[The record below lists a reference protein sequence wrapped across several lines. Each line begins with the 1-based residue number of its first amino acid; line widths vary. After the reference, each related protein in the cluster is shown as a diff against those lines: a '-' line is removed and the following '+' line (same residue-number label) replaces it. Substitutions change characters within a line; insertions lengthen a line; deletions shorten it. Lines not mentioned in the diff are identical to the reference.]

1 MKKISAKIL
10 VLTSLCGAF
19 WMSAGCAQIPEIE
32 TELVPDRCL
41 TPTNL
46 SRTPH
51 GESVT
56 FTWSTSKGSTSYVIE
71 IYSDENDPDG
81 SKVDD
86 ATNVTE
92 NTYTFEGLEIDR
104 TFYARVKGVSEEI
117 GDSRWATF
125 ASFDTYSAREPVADL
140 AVGERQQTSIQ
151 LTWTPDTTE
160 DPEAS
165 ADAGVNAIWYVP
177 ASDPEAEPEVFNVD
191 EAAAEAGDVTVTG
204 LSAGVKYILTVHYGN
219 APRGSVSA
227 YTLPDT
233 GNAQEVSSSEALVQA
248 LNDGAEE
255 IFLRYSGSPYD
266 LGYSTEAGVEPAIS
280 LEDLDHAVT
289 IYGEEGDGE
298 AGNFPV
304 VYGNFTIADGC
315 TSIILENIAF
325 DGENYDTAH
334 LLSFNELTT
343 DIQTISI
350 RNCTL
355 TGFKRG
361 IAYPGDKKVP
371 AIQNFIID
379 DIVMSDTSGDGGES
393 IGFRKSGCAFGT
405 ISITNSTFDG
415 GMRDFMRID
424 KDESAPNTIGTLVI
438 SNNTFNN
445 LTTASGSNG
454 LFYVRAAISSA
465 TLTGNIFMNMENST
479 ASYVWCKDNAGTFK
493 PSVVENNFFY
503 NIGGNFWNEKVFTE
517 AQAVAGGGAVLAEDP
532 CAESMAGDFHVMNA
546 DVMAAGAGDP
556 RWLVEG
562 YVKPEEDLTLN
573 VIDPTYVWDFT
584 DGSAFYNTAD
594 KDMVR
599 GGLRFYVT
607 SNPVEF
613 DTDNGR
619 LYFTAAGQMGATEPT
634 DCAIGF
640 KVNRPGSVVISTSPS
655 IIYPEAHATVSLD
668 GKHVGAVPAD
678 AEEFQVSIDITE
690 GEEHMVYIYGCDPF
704 YITSLTWSDYIGGG
718 DTQLAT
724 PENVQLTAASATVD
738 SSDPVILS
746 WDEVPDAGS
755 YDIMNGEEVFAT
767 VTEPSYEIIPSA
779 VGAGVYNFTI
789 VAKPAADDAIRE
801 ASEPSEVKRF
811 EVVEILSPVSAY
823 SPTTWGEDY
832 FAGLAAMF
840 PDGITSDGVYGNLGF
855 VCGGSTFKF
864 GTTGEASRVQSGS
877 GDPGIK
883 ACYQIMVPGPGT
895 LNIQAISSGDARN
908 IDVYAGTAL
917 KGTYNAPGKE
927 ETAASHDIVFSDTE
941 VSSGSIINICSNGG
955 SVNYL
960 SFTWTPEDGGQ
971 GGSIGYDETAVNGA
985 YSADFTD
992 VTKFSEEGV
1001 AGDWAIN
1008 EEKVI
1013 DNIHYV
1019 GGKSAITFDT
1029 KSGRVK
1035 LGGAAS
1041 VDDVTGIPEDDAC
1054 RYVMFKV
1061 TTPGTISHKAVSSSS
1076 TWAEGEVRN
1085 FVIVLVTYADN
1096 RMIASKT
1103 IYKQPVALKSG
1114 DAVTVETSVTAE
1126 MLAGANQAAEIY
1138 MYSDESGINIHE
1150 FGWTPAQ

>member
-1 MKKISAKIL
+1 MKNISAKIL
-10 VLTSLCGAF
+10 VLASLCGAF
-19 WMSAGCAQIPEIE
+19 WMSSGCARIPEIE
-32 TELVPDRCL
+32 TELVLDRCL

-81 SKVDD
+81 SIEYD

-92 NTYTFEGLEIDR
+92 STYTFEGLEIDR
-104 TFYARVKGVSEEI
+104 TFHARVKGVSEEI
-117 GDSRWATF
+117 GDSRWAVF

-151 LTWTPDTTE
+151 LTWTPDTSE

-177 ASDPEAEPEVFNVD
+177 ASDPEAEPEVFDVD

-204 LSAGVKYILTVHYGN
+204 LAAGVKYILTVHYGN

-233 GNAQEVSSSEALVQA
+233 ENATEVSSSEALVQA

-255 IFLRYSGSPYD
+255 ILLKYSGSPYD
-266 LGYSTEAGVEPAIS
+266 LGYSTEEGVEPAVS
-280 LEDLDHAVT
+280 LEDLDHPVT
-289 IYGEEGDGE
+289 IYGEEGNGE
-298 AGNFPV
+298 SGNFPV

-325 DGENYDTAH
+325 DGENYETAH
-334 LLSFNELTT
+334 LLSINDLTT
-343 DIQTISI
+343 EIQTISI

-379 DIVMSDTSGDGGES
+379 DIVMSDTSGEGGES

-424 KDESAPNTIGTLVI
+424 NDKSAPNTIGTLVI

-479 ASYVWCKDNAGTFK
+479 ASYVWCKDNTGTFK
-493 PSVVENNFFY
+493 PAVVENNFFY

-517 AQAVAGGGAVLAEDP
+517 AAAVAGGGAVLTEDP
-532 CAESMAGDFHVMNA
+532 CAESVAGDFHVMNA

-584 DGSAFYNTAD
+584 DGGAFYSTAD

-619 LYFTAAGQMGATEPT
+619 LYFTAAGQMGATEPI

-655 IIYPEAHATVSLD
+655 MIYPEAHATVSLD
-668 GKHVGAVPAD
+668 GKHVGAVPVD
-678 AEEFQVSIDITE
+678 AEEFQVSIDIAE

-704 YITSLTWSDYIGGG
+704 YITALTWSDYIGGG

-767 VTEPSYEIIPSA
+767 VTELSYQIIPSA
-779 VGAGVYNFTI
+779 VGTGIYNFTI

-801 ASEPSEVKRF
+801 ASEPSEAIRF
-811 EVVEILSPVSAY
+811 EVLEILSPVSAY
-823 SPTTWGEDY
+823 NPTTWGEDY

-864 GTTGEASRVQSGS
+864 GTTGGADRVQSGS
-877 GDPGIK
+877 GDPGTK
-883 ACYQIMVPGPGT
+883 ACYQIMVSGPGT

-908 IDVYAGTAL
+908 IEVYVGTTL
-917 KGTYNAPGKE
+917 KGTYEAPGKDE
-927 ETAASHDIVFSDTE
+927 PVASHDIAFSDTE

-960 SFTWTPEDGGQ
+960 SFTWTPEDSGQ
-971 GGSIGYDETAVNGA
+971 GGSIGYDETAINEPFVANFSDQTVYVPGEVTTIRTTA
-985 YSADFTD
+985 DNLTWGGTEGKKMTFDSAREAGGRIKFEGSADSD
-992 VTKFSEEGV
+992 GSE
-1001 AGDWAIN
+1001 IP
-1008 EEKVI
+1008 
-1013 DNIHYV
+1013 
-1019 GGKSAITFDT
+1019 TF
-1029 KSGRVK
+1029 
-1035 LGGAAS
+1035 
-1041 VDDVTGIPEDDAC
+1041 
-1054 RYVMFKV
+1054 RYMSFRV
-1061 TTPGTISHKAVSSSS
+1061 TTPGTVSYKFISSNS
-1076 TWAEGEVRN
+1076 TANRPFVLILAKQVEGQTQ
-1085 FVIVLVTYADN
+1085 IVKLHSGQTPLDN
-1096 RMIASKT
+1096 QK
-1103 IYKQPVALKSG
+1103 
-1114 DAVTVETSVTAE
+1114 DTVEATETEITAE
-1126 MLAGANQAAEIY
+1126 HLAGTTETAVVYLFSTDGGANLY
-1138 MYSDESGINIHE
+1138 E

>member
-1 MKKISAKIL
+1 MKNISAKIL

-32 TELVPDRCL
+32 TELVLDRCL

-255 IFLRYSGSPYD
+255 ILLKYSGSPYD
-266 LGYSTEAGVEPAIS
+266 LGYSTEEGVEPAVS
-280 LEDLDHAVT
+280 LEDLDHPVT
-289 IYGEEGDGE
+289 IYGEEGNGE
-298 AGNFPV
+298 SGNFPV

-315 TSIILENIAF
+315 TSIILENMAF

-503 NIGGNFWNEKVFTE
+503 NVGGNFWNEKVFTE

-755 YDIMNGEEVFAT
+755 YDIMNGDEVFAT

-801 ASEPSEVKRF
+801 ASEPSEVICF

-832 FAGLAAMF
+832 FAGLASMF

-864 GTTGEASRVQSGS
+864 GTTGGAYRVQSGS
-877 GDPGIK
+877 GDPGTK

-971 GGSIGYDETAVNGA
+971 SGSIGYDETAINEP
-985 YSADFTD
+985 YMADFSNAT
-992 VTKFSEEGV
+992 TFPSGAFEEIRTV
-1001 AGDWAIN
+1001 
-1008 EEKVI
+1008 EKVS
-1013 DNIHYV
+1013 YA
-1019 GGKSAITFDT
+1019 GASGKAVNFEPGE
-1029 KSGRVK
+1029 KRVK
-1035 LGGAAS
+1035 FNGKPSL
-1041 VDDVTGIPEDDAC
+1041 DDNGLPEYRYAC
-1054 RYVMFKV
+1054 FKV
-1061 TTPGTISHKAVSSSS
+1061 TKPGTVHFLIRSSSNS
-1076 TWAEGEVRN
+1076 DGGRN
-1085 FVIVLVTYADN
+1085 AT
-1096 RMIASKT
+1096 
-1103 IYKQPVALKSG
+1103 VALAKEIDGQLQVVELYSDFAKTSG
-1114 DAVTVETSVTAE
+1114 TDPLTVKLTPEHLSGATSAVTLYFFSKDNTVN
-1126 MLAGANQAAEIY
+1126 LYQLG
-1138 MYSDESGINIHE
+1138 
-1150 FGWTPAQ
+1150 FTPAQ

>member
-1 MKKISAKIL
+1 MKNISAKIL
-10 VLTSLCGAF
+10 VLASLCGAF
-19 WMSAGCAQIPEIE
+19 WMSSGCARIPEIE
-32 TELVPDRCL
+32 TELVLDRCL

-81 SKVDD
+81 SIEYD

-92 NTYTFEGLEIDR
+92 STYTFEGLEIDR
-104 TFYARVKGVSEEI
+104 TFHARVKGVSEEI
-117 GDSRWATF
+117 GDSRWAVF

-151 LTWTPDTTE
+151 LTWTPDTSE

-177 ASDPEAEPEVFNVD
+177 ASDPEAEPEVFDVD

-204 LSAGVKYILTVHYGN
+204 LAAGVKYILTVHYGN

-233 GNAQEVSSSEALVQA
+233 KNAQEVSSSEALVQA

-255 IFLRYSGSPYD
+255 ILLKYSGSPYD
-266 LGYSTEAGVEPAIS
+266 LGYSTEEGVEPAVS
-280 LEDLDHAVT
+280 LEDLDHPVT
-289 IYGEEGDGE
+289 IYGEEGNGE
-298 AGNFPV
+298 SGNFPV

-315 TSIILENIAF
+315 TSIILENMAF

-424 KDESAPNTIGTLVI
+424 NDKSAPNTIGTLVI

-479 ASYVWCKDNAGTFK
+479 ASYVWCKDNTGTFK
-493 PSVVENNFFY
+493 PAVVENNFFY
-503 NIGGNFWNEKVFTE
+503 NIGGNFWNEKVFAE
-517 AQAVAGGGAVLAEDP
+517 AAAVAGGGAVLTEDP
-532 CAESMAGDFHVMNA
+532 CAESVAGDFHVMNA

-573 VIDPTYVWDFT
+573 VISPTYVWDFT
-584 DGSAFYNTAD
+584 DGGAFYSTAD

-619 LYFTAAGQMGATEPT
+619 LYFTAAGQMGATEPI

-640 KVNRPGSVVISTSPS
+640 KVDRPGSVVISTSPS
-655 IIYPEAHATVSLD
+655 MIYPEAHATVSLD
-668 GKHVGAVPAD
+668 GKHVGAVPVD
-678 AEEFQVSIDITE
+678 AEEFQVSIDIAE

-704 YITSLTWSDYIGGG
+704 YITALTWSDYIGGG

-738 SSDPVILS
+738 SSDPVTLS
-746 WDEVPDAGS
+746 WDAVSDAGS

-767 VTEPSYEIIPSA
+767 VTEPSYQIIPSA
-779 VGAGVYNFTI
+779 VGAGIYSFTI
-789 VAKPAADDAIRE
+789 VAKPADDDAIRE
-801 ASEPSEVKRF
+801 ASEPSEVIRF
-811 EVVEILSPVSAY
+811 EVLEILSPVSAY
-823 SPTTWGEDY
+823 NPTTWGEDY
-832 FAGLAAMF
+832 FAGLASMF

-864 GTTGEASRVQSGS
+864 GTTGGADRVQSGS
-877 GDPGIK
+877 GDPGTK
-883 ACYQIMVPGPGT
+883 ACYQIMVSGPGT
-895 LNIQAISSGDARN
+895 LNIQAISSGDVRN
-908 IDVYAGTAL
+908 IEVYVGTTL
-917 KGTYNAPGKE
+917 KGTYEAPGEE
-927 ETAASHDIVFSDTE
+927 ETAASHDIAFSDTE

-971 GGSIGYDETAVNGA
+971 GGGSIGYDETAINEPTSFDMSQLPATNETIKTAVQYG
-985 YSADFTD
+985 
-992 VTKFSEEGV
+992 KFSIV
-1001 AGDWAIN
+1001 ASSDSDMRLDGPNSRIQL
-1008 EEKVI
+1008 
-1013 DNIHYV
+1013 
-1019 GGKSAITFDT
+1019 
-1029 KSGRVK
+1029 R
-1035 LGGAAS
+1035 GGADL
-1041 VDDVTGIPEDDAC
+1041 DDNGVPTN
-1054 RYVMFKV
+1054 RYVSFRI
-1061 TTPGTISHKAVSSSS
+1061 TSPGTIRHY
-1076 TWAEGEVRN
+1076 VRDGGN
-1085 FVIVLVTYADN
+1085 DTNEDYGKRVYHVTLVKEMTDGSISVVELYGPDNYAP
-1096 RMIASKT
+1096 T
-1103 IYKQPVALKSG
+1103 SG
-1114 DAVTVETSVTAE
+1114 FKEENINSVEVTAE
-1126 MLAGANQAAEIY
+1126 HLAGTDKTVTVYVWAEAGCNIY
-1138 MYSDESGINIHE
+1138 YLG
-1150 FGWTPAQ
+1150 FTPAQ